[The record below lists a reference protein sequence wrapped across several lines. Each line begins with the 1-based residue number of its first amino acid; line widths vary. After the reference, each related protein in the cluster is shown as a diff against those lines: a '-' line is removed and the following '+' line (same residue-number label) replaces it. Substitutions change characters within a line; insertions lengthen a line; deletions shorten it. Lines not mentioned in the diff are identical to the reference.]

1 MRGFGYRKKTESSTL
16 SVSGTERN
24 EGVTIGVLLAPKA
37 KHQTVLKKFCSVS
50 FFDDHLHLM
59 RYNMAA
65 GSKRS
70 NLFLFYLAIK
80 LRKS

>member
-37 KHQTVLKKFCSVS
+37 KHGNVLKKFCSIP

-59 RYNMAA
+59 GYNMTAVNKH
-65 GSKRS
+65 SK
-70 NLFLFYLAIK
+70 LFFFYLEKK
-80 LRKS
+80 LKET